1 MQTALDKFITIIRLV
16 HEAAPDMPIT
26 MRLEGPQGGEGWCY
40 DLTIGR
46 HPEDEFHTIDMQSIV
61 PAIGGISHSGGRI
74 EMRESTAR
82 IVLDILERLRLKVI
96 LPEELARAMQAK
108 KHSPKFGMVPPD
120 ERLKQWREWAA
131 SLGMSEHA
139 TRMGLASDETSDVD
153 LRLCV
158 GERIETLKGLVEEYR
173 KALGR

>member
-16 HEAAPDMPIT
+16 HEAAPDMPI
-26 MRLEGPQGGEGWCY
+26 MVRFKGERGNAGRIV
-40 DLTIGR
+40 DLTLEWSALAER
-46 HPEDEFHTIDMQSIV
+46 D
-61 PAIGGISHSGGRI
+61 GISEFSMVPDMGAITHEGGPLDVR
-74 EMRESTAR
+74 SCAAYVVDLLK
-82 IVLDILERLRLKVI
+82 IVQQPIHAQEHLAKV
-96 LPEELARAMQAK
+96 MQVK
-108 KHSPKFGMVPPD
+108 RHSPKFGMVPPD